1 MSHRPR
7 SRPVSHGFGV
17 WGLAVVGFFLLMAAW
32 ALADP
37 LLSGPDEPAQLIRAE
52 AIVRGQLV
60 GRPQTAN
67 ADNPVTIVRVPG
79 FLQNSNSLQ
88 YWCYIFVTNGTAQCA
103 PPLSGPDHLIPL
115 PTYVGHYPPLYY
127 EAVGWPSLLD
137 DGPTGVLWMRLVS
150 ALMNALL
157 LGTALWLAA
166 RRSRLLVAAVLVAVT
181 PTVVYYSAS
190 INPNGLEMTS
200 AVCFWSAVLALAM
213 PWPSLDHCADPA
225 PAASGP
231 PAAVASP
238 APAAAEIVIAGVSG
252 SLLALSR
259 GLSPAW
265 VIIALGAALL
275 GGDVARMR
283 AAAHRRG
290 VRLAGAAVL
299 VVMMAAVVWIV
310 TEHGLDELGYPSH
323 SSYVSLFH
331 QTLKA
336 TPHYLAE
343 MVGIFGANNVP
354 APPFATAVVVSG
366 LALFVLGALA
376 VGTWRQR
383 LVLVLLLLAIVAV
396 PVASGMAT
404 ARHYGL
410 IWQGRYTIA
419 VGVGSPIFA
428 GYVVA
433 AWFERRR
440 LATARRP
447 ATAGG
452 SDALVPSVGA
462 AALVLALALAA
473 AQFTSLLWVL
483 RRFMVG
489 ANGPLSGVF
498 RGIWHPPL
506 DGFVLLMAAALGAL
520 AVAGAALPMSPAD
533 ADSPP

>member
-1 MSHRPR
+1 MSHRRR
-7 SRPVSHGFGV
+7 SRPASPGLGI

-37 LLSGPDEPAQLIRAE
+37 LLSGPDEPAHLIRAE

-88 YWCYIFVTNGTAQCA
+88 YWCYIFATNVTAECA

-127 EAVGWPSLLD
+127 AAVGWPSLLD
-137 DGPTGVLWMRLVS
+137 GGPTGVLWMRLVS

-166 RRSRLLVAAVLVAVT
+166 RRSRILVAAVLVAVT

-190 INPNGLEMTS
+190 VNPNGLEMTS
-200 AVCFWSAVLALAM
+200 AVCFWCAVLGMAM
-213 PWPSLDHCADPA
+213 PWPSRRGGSGDAAAVPAAAPA
-225 PAASGP
+225 P
-231 PAAVASP
+231 
-238 APAAAEIVIAGVSG
+238 AEIVIAGVSG

-265 VIIALGAALL
+265 VIVALGAALL
-275 GGDVARMR
+275 GGDLARMR
-283 AAAHRRG
+283 AAVHRRG

-299 VVMMAAVVWIV
+299 VVIAAAVAWIV
-310 TEHGLDELGYPSH
+310 SEHGLDELGYPSR
-323 SSYVSLFH
+323 SSYASLFH
-331 QTLKA
+331 QTLTA

-354 APPFATAVVVSG
+354 APLFATAVVVSG

-383 LVLVLLLLAIVAV
+383 LVLVLLLVAIVAV
-396 PVASGMAT
+396 PVASGVAT
-404 ARHYGL
+404 GHHYGL

-433 AWFERRR
+433 TWFERRR
-440 LATARRP
+440 LATAGQP
-447 ATAGG
+447 APAGG
-452 SDALVPSVGA
+452 SRRLVCLVGA
-462 AALVLALALAA
+462 AAVVLALALAA

-489 ANGPLSGVF
+489 ANGPLSGVLG
-498 RGIWHPPL
+498 GIWHPPL
-506 DGFVLLMAAALGAL
+506 DGLALLISAAVGAAAVA
-520 AVAGAALPMSPAD
+520 AVTLPMSPAEGD
-533 ADSPP
+533 ALS